1 MCEGGRQV
9 ADRARS
15 PGVHR
20 PSLLSSVR
28 TADFIRGVTVC
39 EVPAEEW
46 YGTAGPGQVCSVT
59 SVLTASDLLL
69 LWDSCTLLL
78 AFCYERMKDEKE
90 HH

>member
-1 MCEGGRQV
+1 M
-9 ADRARS
+9 
-15 PGVHR
+15 
-20 PSLLSSVR
+20 
-28 TADFIRGVTVC
+28 C